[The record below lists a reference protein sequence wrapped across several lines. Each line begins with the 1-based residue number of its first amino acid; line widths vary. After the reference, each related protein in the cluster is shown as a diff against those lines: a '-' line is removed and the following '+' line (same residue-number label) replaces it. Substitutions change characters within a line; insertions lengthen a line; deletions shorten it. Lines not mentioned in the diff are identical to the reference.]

1 MAKNKAFV
9 CFCVD
14 GPTDIDVLRAPF
26 EDLFD
31 EIGGNDI
38 NIDFRYARFQGE
50 NHGDITTLKGVTPE
64 NIAKMIYKYYFK
76 AQDKGSD
83 LGWKD
88 LTYIIHIIDL
98 DGAYIQGED
107 RIREFDPDEKALADT
122 LVTSGKAKTT
132 LYFEDHIAVRQ
143 DESSI
148 NQNCVFL
155 MEERNKRKRQAIEK
169 LLELNKEGITIG
181 NKTVKYKLYYFSCN
195 LDHYLY
201 GEANLTAAE
210 KMQMA
215 AAFSDRNGDAKSLA
229 DFFEK
234 STFST
239 CDDYEQSWKKL
250 WKGCASLC
258 RGTNVNLLIRE
269 IQNSDLKDWL

>member
-1 MAKNKAFV
+1 MARNKAFV

-14 GPTDIDVLRAPF
+14 GPTDVDVLRAPF

-38 NIDFRYARFQGE
+38 NIDFRYATFQGE

-64 NIAKMIYKYYFK
+64 NIEKMIYKYYFK
-76 AQDKGSD
+76 AQDKGSE

-98 DGAYIQGED
+98 DGAYVQGGD
-107 RIREFDPDEKALADT
+107 QIREFTPDEKELADSLMT
-122 LVTSGKAKTT
+122 GNKVKTT
-132 LYFEDHIAVRQ
+132 LYFDDHIAVRQ
-143 DESSI
+143 DEKSL

-155 MEERNKRKRQAIEK
+155 MEERNRRKRKAIEQ
-169 LLELNKEGITIG
+169 LLTLETITVG

-201 GEANLTAAE
+201 GKANLTAAQ

-215 AAFSDRNGDAKSLA
+215 SAFADRNADAASLA
-229 DFFEK
+229 CFFEN
-234 STFST
+234 SEYSS
-239 CDDYEQSWKKL
+239 CEDYAQSWKKM
-250 WKGCASLC
+250 WKGCASLG

-269 IQNSDLKDWL
+269 IQNSDLTDWL